1 MLISSP
7 ESAMTSLTSTSR
19 SRLSAGGA
27 QSAEESILRVDRAT
41 LCSLHPGLHG
51 REVTRRLLHLF
62 AIYFLIVGTAGV
74 IFEFAEGRGL
84 AESLWWAVVTATTV
98 GYGDLSPVTAV
109 GRVMATVLMH
119 LTTLCVLPLLSAEIA
134 AKLIVDRDMLTHDE
148 QEEMKERLQRIERM
162 LMEQQDRR

>member
-1 MLISSP
+1 M
-7 ESAMTSLTSTSR
+7 
-19 SRLSAGGA
+19 
-27 QSAEESILRVDRAT
+27 
-41 LCSLHPGLHG
+41 
-51 REVTRRLLHLF
+51 TRRLLHLF